1 MIHLMLFLF
10 ALTSFAL
17 PDALISR
24 YELIETH
31 EFYQD
36 NELIQR
42 PLDAWQAIA
51 AFSTVN
57 TDLSLSKVCL
67 KYYLK
72 SQTEGTFRV
81 EKKSMT
87 ENCSGAGEIISEIKN
102 LRGLQFQRTPHFK
115 ITFTYQN
122 FSTSEWNISLRKKND
137 LRLLETP
144 DRHLDETVL
153 FVSSGSENTGLLKD
167 GTQCL
172 KVLDDCTVEG
182 TSVCHQCENG
192 FLEAP
197 NGCLI
202 SSQYCLKGSCGKKGG
217 PACRRGVKFLRKR
230 VLDCRTDASFA
241 FCEAGSTPV
250 CQGQEVW
257 CH

>member
-1 MIHLMLFLF
+1 MIHLLLILFSL
-10 ALTSFAL
+10 ASFAL

-31 EFYQD
+31 EFYRD

-42 PLDAWQAIA
+42 PLEAWQTIA
-51 AFSTVN
+51 AFSSVN
-57 TDLSLSKVCL
+57 SDLSLSKVCL
-67 KYYLK
+67 KYFLK
-72 SQTEGTFRV
+72 SQSEGVFRV
-81 EKKSMT
+81 ERKSLK
-87 ENCSGAGEIISEIKN
+87 ENCSEKGEIISEIKN

-115 ITFTYQN
+115 ITFTYQD
-122 FSTSEWNISLRKKND
+122 FTTSEWNISLRKKSN
-137 LRLLETP
+137 LKLLETP
-144 DRHLDETVL
+144 DRYLDETVL
-153 FVSSGSENTGLLKD
+153 FVSSGSEQTTLLKE

-172 KVLDDCTVEG
+172 KVLDDCTVAGE
-182 TSVCHQCENG
+182 SICHQCEAG

-197 NGCLI
+197 NGCLV
-202 SSQYCLKGSCGKKGG
+202 SSQYCLKGNCGIKGG

-230 VLDCRTDASFA
+230 VLDCRTDSSFA

>member
-1 MIHLMLFLF
+1 MIHLFLLLFT
-10 ALTSFAL
+10 LTGFAL

-31 EFYQD
+31 EFYKD

-42 PLDAWQAIA
+42 PLEVWQTIA
-51 AFSTVN
+51 AFSSVN

-67 KYYLK
+67 KYFLK
-72 SQTEGTFRV
+72 GQTEGIFRV
-81 EKKSMT
+81 EKRSIKES
-87 ENCSGAGEIISEIKN
+87 CSEQGEIISEIKN

-137 LRLLETP
+137 LKLLETP
-144 DRHLDETVL
+144 DRYLDQTVL
-153 FVSSGSENTGLLKD
+153 FVSSGSDQSGLLTD

-172 KVLDDCTVEG
+172 KVLDDCTLEG
-182 TSVCHQCENG
+182 QSVCHQCENG

-197 NGCLI
+197 NGCLV
-202 SSQYCLKGSCGKKGG
+202 SSQYCFKGSCGKKGG

-230 VLDCRTDASFA
+230 VLDCRTDTSFA
-241 FCEAGSTPV
+241 FCEAGTTPV